1 MRIPID
7 LHEMSHG
14 VIVDRVMNGYIV
26 TIGCQRAVFTNYNDV
41 LTALEEYGK
50 DPLRTELKW
59 ARAAREDDDGTGPEL
74 RERGGDEDKPECVRE
89 LDELLKKEGITPVD
103 PEGGPA

>member
-50 DPLRTELKW
+50 NPLETEMKWMRATKLDAELRTGPLNEPVSEEERI
-59 ARAAREDDDGTGPEL
+59 RA
-74 RERGGDEDKPECVRE
+74 ERA
-89 LDELLKKEGITPVD
+89 LDEVLKKEGIDPVD
-103 PEGGPA
+103 PDEGRG